1 MPGGGTAEQRV
12 NGRRDLGKMHR
23 KKVQKKHDFFVFFPV
38 FCAKIIAKANQ
49 REYNKKL
56 CLSVDKGEQRLRLFP
71 APRPIPYY
79 SIQRNKTEAAPAGIR
94 YSQSV
99 GT

>member
-1 MPGGGTAEQRV
+1 
-12 NGRRDLGKMHR
+12 MHR

-56 CLSVDKGEQRLRLFP
+56 CLSVDKGEQRLSLFP

-99 GT
+99 RT